1 MAVAACQFAAQRKL
15 VSSSGQVE
23 HVNRLSVHDSPAG
36 DPTASKRQ
44 RYEIHRDG
52 TVMRHGTQ
60 VFALLQDYNY
70 VIGGAKAASDPRND
84 VKHGL
89 NVEFRVTDDGQ
100 HVASCSLIFK
110 RFRKLLRALRK
121 FSRSSLLGLEQP
133 RVLDRDDGLVG
144 EGLQQ
149 IDLSVGER
157 EDLGASNANHTD
169 SRACTNKRDRQD
181 A

>member
-36 DPTASKRQ
+36 DPTASNRQ

-70 VIGGAKAASDPRND
+70 VVGGAKAASDPRND

-89 NVEFRVTDDGQ
+89 NVELRVADDGQ
-100 HVASCSLIFK
+100 HIASCGLIFK
-110 RFRKLLRALRK
+110 RFRKLLRAPRK

-133 RVLDRDDGLVG
+133 RVLDGDNGLVRKSLEQFYLLIG
-144 EGLQQ
+144 KRANL
-149 IDLSVGER
+149 R
-157 EDLGASNANHTD
+157 ASDGNPA
-169 SRACTNKRDRQD
+169 DRLTRMDQGD
-181 A
+181 G

>member
-36 DPTASKRQ
+36 DPTASNRQ
-44 RYEIHRDG
+44 RYENHRDG

-60 VFALLQDYNY
+60 VFALLQDYNH
-70 VIGGAKAASDPRND
+70 VISGAKAASDPRND

-89 NVEFRVTDDGQ
+89 NVEFRVADDGQ
-100 HVASCSLIFK
+100 HVASCGLIFK
-110 RFRKLLRALRK
+110 RFCKLLRALRK

-133 RVLDRDDGLVG
+133 RVLDGDHRLVG
-144 EGLQQ
+144 ECLEQT
-149 IDLSVGER
+149 DLLFSEW
-157 EDLGASNANHTD
+157 SH
-169 SRACTNKRDRQD
+169 
-181 A
+181 